1 MTSNQKEAE
10 KATTNE
16 SAAAV
21 KTNELAAK
29 IQRNLEMMKQAR
41 DSEAT
46 GDFFKMQSGQKTV
59 LQFTGD
65 FEAVLREFQ
74 EKDAAGNVVKD
85 KEGNIKM
92 VKKLRYEYR
101 VVDINQRDRGVMTWA
116 VSKNVSKTIDEFL
129 AEGFL
134 NLKVSREGADMGTK
148 YFFVPVA
155 GTGNGKGV

>member
-1 MTSNQKEAE
+1 MTQNIQNHKEAE
-10 KATTNE
+10 QARNE
-16 SAAAV
+16 SATAV

-29 IQRNLEMMKQAR
+29 IQKNLELMKQAR

-46 GDFFKMQSGQKTV
+46 GEFFKMQSGQKTV

-74 EKDAAGNVVKD
+74 EKDASGNVVKD
-85 KEGNIKM
+85 ASGNVKM

-101 VVDINQRDRGVMTWA
+101 ILDINNQDRGVMTWA

-134 NLKVSREGADMGTK
+134 TLKVSRGSRYGHEVLLRTCQWK
-148 YFFVPVA
+148 R
-155 GTGNGKGV
+155 

>member
-1 MTSNQKEAE
+1 MSNMTSNQKEAE

-92 VKKLRYEYR
+92 VKKL
-101 VVDINQRDRGVMTWA
+101 
-116 VSKNVSKTIDEFL
+116 
-129 AEGFL
+129 
-134 NLKVSREGADMGTK
+134 
-148 YFFVPVA
+148 
-155 GTGNGKGV
+155 